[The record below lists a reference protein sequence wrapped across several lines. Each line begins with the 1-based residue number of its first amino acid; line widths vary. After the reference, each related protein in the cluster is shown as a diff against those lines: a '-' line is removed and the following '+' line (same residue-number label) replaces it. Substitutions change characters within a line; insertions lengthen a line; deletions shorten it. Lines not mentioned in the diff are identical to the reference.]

1 MVNYLASIT
10 APAQGTRLLAVD
22 PSLTQSGWVLFSAR
36 TAAPLISGV
45 ITPPGPSRPLA
56 ERLAILQRSIEV
68 IYQKLQLGSADF
80 LIAEG
85 PAPLVLNP
93 GSALKVEQV
102 RSIFESVARSRG
114 VIVPGRINPRT
125 VQSELLG
132 LRGKQLARK
141 EVKLQARVVAERLY
155 SNRLPQLD
163 DELEDR
169 SISVR
174 DLPQDIVDALLIGA
188 VAVSKLQLAERLG
201 TNVTDL
207 LSSSRSNSAGS
218 RSSASWRRA
227 R

>member
-1 MVNYLASIT
+1 M
-10 APAQGTRLLAVD
+10 
-22 PSLTQSGWVLFSAR
+22 
-36 TAAPLISGV
+36 
-45 ITPPGPSRPLA
+45 
-56 ERLAILQRSIEV
+56 
-68 IYQKLQLGSADF
+68 
-80 LIAEG
+80 
-85 PAPLVLNP
+85 LNP